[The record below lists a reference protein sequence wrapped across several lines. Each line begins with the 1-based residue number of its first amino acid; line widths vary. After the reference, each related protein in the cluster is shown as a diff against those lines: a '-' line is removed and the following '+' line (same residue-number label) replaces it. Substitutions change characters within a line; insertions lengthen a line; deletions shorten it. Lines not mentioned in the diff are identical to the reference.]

1 MHALTICHVKL
12 TQSTAME
19 QKRWYLRSL
28 SLTLLKLWL
37 LLVYYI
43 KNTPGEDCVFLCIK
57 VFILFCIYFTGV
69 LALETFDITADGV
82 PDVLVGRDDGL
93 VEVYGFDEMDEPVHR
108 FKQVSGQVIEKNSLS
123 LPKTIIGSALVLVL
137 APLSVMQHWERE
149 ALRDREGEGER
160 EWGGGGGPGAELEKI
175 NPLPHVGDDPICADP
190 AFVNGQSWM

>member
-1 MHALTICHVKL
+1 M
-12 TQSTAME
+12 
-19 QKRWYLRSL
+19 
-28 SLTLLKLWL
+28 
-37 LLVYYI
+37 
-43 KNTPGEDCVFLCIK
+43 FLCIK

-108 FKQVSGQVIEKNSLS
+108 FKQVSGQVIEKYSLS

-149 ALRDREGEGER
+149 ALHDREGEGER
-160 EWGGGGGPGAELEKI
+160 EWGGGQGAEL
-175 NPLPHVGDDPICADP
+175 D
-190 AFVNGQSWM
+190 

>member
-12 TQSTAME
+12 MRSTAME

-28 SLTLLKLWL
+28 SPTLPKLWL
-37 LLVYYI
+37 LLVYYV

-57 VFILFCIYFTGV
+57 VFILFCLYFTGV
-69 LALETFDITADGV
+69 LALETFDITSDGV

-123 LPKTIIGSALVLVL
+123 LPRTIIGSALVLVL
-137 APLSVMQHWERE
+137 APLSLSCNTGRGRDCVTERE
-149 ALRDREGEGER
+149 RGREG
-160 EWGGGGGPGAELEKI
+160 WGGAEL
-175 NPLPHVGDDPICADP
+175 D
-190 AFVNGQSWM
+190 